1 MLRGGEERRGE
12 IRARTARH
20 ISHHPGSLTRR
31 KPTAISRPAGE
42 AKRSRRTNNYRI
54 LLMAE
59 SISVEWIRTPTRGR
73 RGGIIGAVPM
83 TVAGNEHVEHRAQ
96 VAIEIT
102 RAREF
107 NDLS

>member
-1 MLRGGEERRGE
+1 
-12 IRARTARH
+12 
-20 ISHHPGSLTRR
+20 
-31 KPTAISRPAGE
+31 
-42 AKRSRRTNNYRI
+42 
-54 LLMAE
+54 MAE

-102 RAREF
+102 AC
-107 NDLS
+107 S

>member
-1 MLRGGEERRGE
+1 L
-12 IRARTARH
+12 
-20 ISHHPGSLTRR
+20 
-31 KPTAISRPAGE
+31 
-42 AKRSRRTNNYRI
+42 
-54 LLMAE
+54 AE
-59 SISVEWIRTPTRGR
+59 SISVEWIKTPTRAVD
-73 RGGIIGAVPM
+73 GGIIGAVPM